1 MWNRLPAALALTVAL
16 SACRETQPAHTM
28 FVGLGSVRVLDVRL
42 VDSGDANTTS
52 AGGGALTYVV
62 AHLAYTNDT
71 GSDFTPEPRRF
82 VLVDRFGSSY
92 AGVESGSSALM
103 GIANSRQPL
112 QAGATREYEV
122 GFRVGDPTISGT
134 IAYEP

>member
-16 SACRETQPAHTM
+16 SACRETQPANTM
-28 FVGLGSVRVLDVRL
+28 FVGLGGVRVIDVRL

-52 AGGGALTYVV
+52 GGGGALTYVL

-71 GSDFTPEPRRF
+71 ANDFTPEAGRF
-82 VLVDRFGSSY
+82 ILLDRFGNSY
-92 AGVESGSSALM
+92 AGVESGSSVLM
-103 GIANSRQPL
+103 GIANSHQPL
-112 QAGATREYEV
+112 HAAETREYVV
-122 GFRVGDPTISGT
+122 GFRVADSTISGT